1 MLLSLF
7 MLTALSAHAEP
18 RPIFRRA
25 AALLEDRYLWLDRV
39 DARKAFVSAAE
50 EAERAVPWL
59 IVIPTDDGVRL
70 RDARSGAEEVV
81 SFTPS
86 DDDQGLDQLV
96 DGLGLLA
103 SLIEGFGGPLPEDV
117 DVAVELAQ
125 GVARSLDKHTVVM
138 AKSRLKRFDE
148 RIKGKLTGIGA
159 KLRME
164 EGVLRAD
171 VVFEDTPAERGGL
184 QPEDAILRVDGVAT
198 LGMSLQQAVNRIRG
212 PKDAEV
218 VLSVQRRQ
226 PDGSDA
232 DMELVFVRDEVNIP
246 NVEWELG
253 EDGVGI
259 IQISHFS
266 DHTARL
272 TSKALAEFA
281 RLAEAGQPFSGV
293 VLDLRSNTGGSLI
306 QSAETVDLFVDSGE
320 IVRTDGRD
328 GAAVPNLVRSL
339 KAHASTAAHEEP
351 EVPLVVLQNQRSAS
365 ASEIVAGAL
374 AALDRAVVIGR
385 TSYGKGTVQ
394 KLYTLR
400 GGEDRVRMKATVAE
414 YKLHGGVEVHDT
426 GIPTDLTMRR
436 VVFNGSGAW
445 IPPDRGGIVP
455 LLVEVDERVG
465 WRTEG
470 EFEKNADPLLKFA
483 RRLVLS
489 TVGPTRQDGLEAIA
503 RLAEAAK
510 ADADARLAET
520 FMLRNIDW
528 RPADEQ
534 PGVLDAAVS
543 LEMEGDATAGERV
556 RLNAEVRNDGPAP
569 LYRVRVR
576 LRTDSKSAWRG
587 ATIPIGFVPPGE
599 TARGT
604 VEVAVGATSPS
615 RSDDVH
621 IVLEADALDP
631 LKLDP
636 VVFDIADIPTPPLGA
651 TARLVPHGD
660 HHRME
665 VELENRG
672 EVNLTGMRLKLAW
685 RDDSGIE
692 LIDREAI
699 LPVLG
704 AGDSGRFDLEVRL
717 LEGAPAE
724 GVPVELRVGADR
736 FPSLLTMPISV
747 PIDGQD
753 ATLAAPFVDAQT
765 PTRSEEERLI
775 VPLTATDD
783 GRVESMVVWWNGE
796 KLAWIPGGDSSV
808 SAEVEV
814 LLEPGQNTLTVIA
827 EDDGGLEAS
836 AHRMIWGAVR
846 AEVALDE

>member
-1 MLLSLF
+1 MLATF
-7 MLTALSAHAEP
+7 GAHAEP

-25 AALLEDRYLWLDRV
+25 AALLEDRYLWLDKIDSRE
-39 DARKAFVSAAE
+39 AFVAAAE
-50 EAERAVPWL
+50 EAERAIPWL
-59 IVIPTDDGVRL
+59 IVTPTETGVHL
-70 RDARSGAEEVV
+70 RDARSGSEEEV
-81 SFTPS
+81 SFAR
-86 DDDQGLDQLV
+86 DGDAEGLDQLV

-117 DVAVELAQ
+117 DVAVELTQ

-164 EGVLRAD
+164 EGLLRAD
-171 VVFEDTPAERGGL
+171 VVFDDTPAERGGL

-198 LGMSLQQAVNRIRG
+198 LGMSLQQAVDRIRG
-212 PKDAEV
+212 PKDSDV

-226 PDGSDA
+226 ADGSDSS
-232 DMELVFVRDEVNIP
+232 MELVFTRDEVNIP

-253 EDGVGI
+253 DDGVGI
-259 IQISHFS
+259 IRITHFS

-272 TSKALAEFA
+272 TSKALADFA
-281 RLAEAGQPFSGV
+281 RRAEGGQAFVGV

-328 GAAVPNLVRSL
+328 GGAVPNLVRSL
-339 KAHASTAAHEEP
+339 KAHEATEAHEEP
-351 EVPLVVLQNQRSAS
+351 DVPLVVLQNHRSAS
-365 ASEIVAGAL
+365 ASEIVAGSL

-400 GGEDRVRMKATVAE
+400 GGKDRVRLKATVAE
-414 YKLHGGVEVHDT
+414 YRLHGGVEVHKT

-445 IPPDRGGIVP
+445 IPSNREGIVP
-455 LLVEVDERVG
+455 LLIEVDERVG
-465 WRTEG
+465 WRLEG

-483 RRLVLS
+483 RTLVRS
-489 TVGPTRQDGLEAIA
+489 TEGPTRADGLEAIA
-503 RLAEAAK
+503 RLAETAK
-510 ADADARLAET
+510 ADADSRLSET

-528 RPADEQ
+528 RPSDEQ

-543 LEMEGDATAGERV
+543 LEMEGSATAGGRV

-576 LRTDSKSAWRG
+576 LRTAGKSAWRG
-587 ATIPIGFVPPGE
+587 ATIPVGFVPPGE

-604 VEVAVGATSPS
+604 VEVAIGATSPS

-621 IVLEADALDP
+621 IVLEADSLDP
-631 LKLDP
+631 MTLDP
-636 VVFDIADIPTPPLGA
+636 VVFDIEDVPTPPLGA
-651 TARLVPHGD
+651 TARLVPHDD
-660 HHRME
+660 HHRIE
-665 VELENRG
+665 VEIENRG
-672 EVNLTGMRLKLAW
+672 EINLTGMRLKLAW

-699 LPVLG
+699 MPVIG
-704 AGDSGRFDLEVRL
+704 AGDSGRFDLEVRV
-717 LEGAPAE
+717 LEDAPVD
-724 GVPVELRVGADR
+724 GIPLELRVGADR
-736 FPSLLTMPISV
+736 FPSLLTMPITV
-747 PIDGQD
+747 PLDGQD
-753 ATLAAPFVDAQT
+753 STLAAPFVDAKT
-765 PTRSEEERLI
+765 PVRSEQERLV
-775 VPLTATDD
+775 VPLLATDD
-783 GRVESMVVWWNGE
+783 GQVESMVVWWNGE
-796 KLAWIPGGDSSV
+796 KLAWLPGGESSV
-808 SAEVEV
+808 KAEVE
-814 LLEPGQNTLTVIA
+814 LPLEMGQNTLTVIA
-827 EDDGGLEAS
+827 EDDAGLKAT
-836 AHRMIWGAVR
+836 AHRMIWGA
-846 AEVALDE
+846 EQSEDVAGD

>member
-50 EAERAVPWL
+50 EVERAVPWL

-483 RRLVLS
+483 RRLALS

-747 PIDGQD
+747 PVDGQD

>member
-483 RRLVLS
+483 RRLALS

-796 KLAWIPGGDSSV
+796 KLAWIPGEIHRSAQRSRCFSSRVRTRSPSSRKMTAV
-808 SAEVEV
+808 SRRPRIV
-814 LLEPGQNTLTVIA
+814 
-827 EDDGGLEAS
+827 
-836 AHRMIWGAVR
+836 
-846 AEVALDE
+846 